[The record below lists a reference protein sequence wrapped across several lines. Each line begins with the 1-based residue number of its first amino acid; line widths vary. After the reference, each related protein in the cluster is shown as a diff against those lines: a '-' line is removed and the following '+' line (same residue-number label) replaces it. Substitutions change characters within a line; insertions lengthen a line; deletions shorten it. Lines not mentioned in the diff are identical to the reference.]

1 MFDLVFMKFGKL
13 KSLHQQNEKIDL
25 HKTLVFHCLRHSLCY
40 GANIVFKIL
49 FWIFDSRDQ
58 VEIWEKSITVF
69 LMFGHCN
76 DKRERQ
82 RESERVWFRG
92 RA

>member
-49 FWIFDSRDQ
+49 F
-58 VEIWEKSITVF
+58 
-69 LMFGHCN
+69 
-76 DKRERQ
+76 
-82 RESERVWFRG
+82 
-92 RA
+92 